1 MKNAKSERKRSI
13 SDSFGKENIL
23 LFVFSFLTA
32 FFVLMVCTKSSFLYP
47 FNDWSDANCIFTVGK
62 AAGNGQVIYRD
73 IADHKGPL
81 LHFIHM
87 LGYFISNDTFI
98 GMFVI
103 EVITGSLFVF
113 FSLKTA
119 LLYINKTFALI
130 SVPIF
135 MALAFSSIAFCQGD
149 SAEELCL
156 PVFAFSMYILLKAFR
171 SGIYMSGKQLFA
183 VGVLSACVLCIKYT
197 MLGFFFGWII
207 VPVIWLIKD
216 KKYREILSTF
226 LWIGAGVL
234 TVVIPVLIYF
244 VINGALGDL
253 WEVYFYDNIFL
264 YSKID
269 NNASVFGKIISVFA
283 AVKQN
288 MYIFALDSKFMS
300 LPIFAGMFG
309 FLFIKGKK
317 QKLALYLCFILTVF
331 TIFGTERYFA
341 YYGVVLSVFSVF
353 GYIALFRFV
362 SFVMNRFDVKSK
374 LENKKMLVMIVPYAA
389 FAVSVGL
396 SVILCFKFSPNAGFM
411 KYSRE
416 ELPQYKFKEIISREQ
431 NPTLLN
437 YGGMDAGFYT
447 VCNIVPN
454 CKYFCSLNL
463 PISDISETQD
473 KYVENGEGMFI
484 VTINSELENV
494 KYELVSTEDFSY
506 EDKAKTYR
514 LYRLKNI
521 A

>member
-1 MKNAKSERKRSI
+1 MKNAKSERKRSL

-23 LFVFSFLTA
+23 IFLFSVITA

-73 IADHKGPL
+73 IVDHKGPL

-103 EVITGSLFVF
+103 EVITGSLFIF

-130 SVPIF
+130 SIPVCT
-135 MALAFSSIAFCQGD
+135 ALAFSSIAFCQGD

-216 KKYREILSTF
+216 KKYKEILNTF

-234 TVVIPVLIYF
+234 TVVIPVVLYF

-253 WEVYFYDNIFL
+253 WEVYFYDNMFL

-300 LPIFAGMFG
+300 LPIFAGLFG

-317 QKLALYLCFILTVF
+317 QKFALYLCFILTVF

-353 GYIALFRFV
+353 GYIALFKFV
-362 SFVMNRFDVKSK
+362 LFVLNKFDVKSK
-374 LENKKMLVMIVPYAA
+374 LENKKMLVLIAPYASFVVA
-389 FAVSVGL
+389 VGL
-396 SVILCFKFSPNAGFM
+396 SVILCFKFSPNVGFM

-416 ELPQYKFKEIISREQ
+416 ELPQYKFREIISREQ

-463 PISDISETQD
+463 PVSDISETQD

-494 KYELVSTEDFSY
+494 KYELVSAEDFQY
-506 EDKAKTYR
+506 ENNPKTYR

>member
-1 MKNAKSERKRSI
+1 MKNAKSEITKNLLKNWGR
-13 SDSFGKENIL
+13 ENIL
-23 LFVFSFLTA
+23 IFLFSLLTA
-32 FFVLMVCTKSSFLYP
+32 FLVLMVCTKSSFLYP
-47 FNDWSDANCIFTVGK
+47 FNDWVDANCIFTVGK
-62 AAGNGQVIYRD
+62 AAANGQVIYRD
-73 IADHKGPL
+73 IVDHKGPL

-113 FSLKTA
+113 FSLKTS

-130 SVPIF
+130 AVPICTAF
-135 MALAFSSIAFCQGD
+135 DFSSLVFFHGD
-149 SAEELCL
+149 SAEEICL
-156 PVFAFSMYILLKAFR
+156 PVFAFSMYILMKAFKNDV
-171 SGIYMSGKQLFA
+171 YMSGKQLFA

-216 KKYREILSTF
+216 KKYKEILNTF
-226 LWIGAGVL
+226 LWIGAGVF
-234 TVVIPVLIYF
+234 TVVIPVLLYF
-244 VINGALGDL
+244 IVNGALGDL
-253 WEVYFYDNIFL
+253 WEVYFYDNMFL
-264 YSKID
+264 YSQID
-269 NNASVFGKIISVFA
+269 NNDSVIGKIVSVFA
-283 AVKQN
+283 ALTRN
-288 MYIFALDSKFMS
+288 MYILVFDSKVIS
-300 LPIFAGMFG
+300 LTVFVGLFG

-317 QKLALYLCFILTVF
+317 QKLALYFCFILTIF
-331 TIFGTERYFA
+331 TIFGTERYLI

-362 SFVMNRFDVKSK
+362 SFMLNKFDVKSK
-374 LENKKMLVMIVPYAA
+374 LENKKMLVMIAPYAA

-396 SVILCFKFSPNAGFM
+396 SVILCFKFSPNVGFM
-411 KYSRE
+411 KFSRE

-484 VTINSELENV
+484 VTINSELQNGN
-494 KYELVSTEDFSY
+494 YEFVSAEDFQY